1 MGRNEESVPEGCE
14 LRKYFLSCRGKRDKE
29 MIFVT
34 VGTHEQQ
41 FNRLVEYMDKWAA
54 EHDENVIMQTGYS
67 TYEPKHCEWD
77 KLFPYQKMVEM
88 VNEARVVIT
97 HGGPSSFI
105 MPLQIGK
112 TPIVVPRMKKYD
124 EHVNDHQLLFCHQVA
139 DRVGNII
146 LVDDVDQISNT
157 ISTYDKIVKN
167 MKSSLNSNNEQ
178 FNRRLSEIVDD
189 LMKNK

>member
-14 LRKYFLSCRGKRDKE
+14 LRKYFLSCRGKRYKE

-112 TPIVVPRMKKYD
+112 TPIVVPRQYKYN
-124 EHVNDHQLLFCHQVA
+124 EHVNNHQVKFCKEVESRMGTIVVVE
-139 DRVGNII
+139 DIEKLGGVIESYDEIKKEGN
-146 LVDDVDQISNT
+146 NT
-157 ISTYDKIVKN
+157 
-167 MKSSLNSNNEQ
+167 SNNAKFCEE
-178 FNRRLSEIVDD
+178 LDSIVDAIFEG
-189 LMKNK
+189 KR